1 MDTNTKAPP
10 IGIMPRYV
18 HDQSRFKELD
28 DAILRY
34 RNAGLDPDEEL
45 IKERAELLTRLYQIF
60 ERTEE

>member
-34 RNAGLDPDEEL
+34 LTAGLDPDEEW
-45 IKERAELLTRLYQIF
+45 IKERDELRARL
-60 ERTEE
+60 